1 MKTITIDR
9 SKAIQ
14 QASSPDDHFEGNVLL
29 QRMTSTPADGDIEF
43 LAVYFGPGARNKPH
57 IHQRDQYLQIM
68 EGKGVVVTDKERRVV
83 SAGDLVVI
91 PGGAWHWHGA
101 THDSAMMHL
110 SIRTS
115 GDSRWDVDQRDWA
128 TAKG

>member
-1 MKTITIDR
+1 MKVITIDR
-9 SKAIQ
+9 SKAVRQ
-14 QASSPDDHFEGNVLL
+14 NSSPEDHFEGNVFL

-43 LAVYFGPGARNKPH
+43 LAVYFDAGARNKPH

-68 EGKGVVVTDKERRVV
+68 EGKGVVVTDTERKVV

-91 PGGAWHWHGA
+91 PGGTWHWHGA
-101 THDSAMMHL
+101 THNSAMMHL

>member
-1 MKTITIDR
+1 VKAITIDR
-9 SKAIQ
+9 SKAPEQ
-14 QASSPDDHFEGNVLL
+14 DSSPGGHFEGRVFL
-29 QRMTSTPADGDIEF
+29 QRLTSTPADGDIEF
-43 LAVYFGPGARNKPH
+43 LAVYFTPGARTKPH
-57 IHQRDQYLQIM
+57 VHERDQYLQIM
-68 EGKGVVVTDKERRVV
+68 EGKGIVVTDTERRIV

-115 GDSRWDVDQRDWA
+115 GDSKWDVAQKDWA
-128 TAKG
+128 TSKG